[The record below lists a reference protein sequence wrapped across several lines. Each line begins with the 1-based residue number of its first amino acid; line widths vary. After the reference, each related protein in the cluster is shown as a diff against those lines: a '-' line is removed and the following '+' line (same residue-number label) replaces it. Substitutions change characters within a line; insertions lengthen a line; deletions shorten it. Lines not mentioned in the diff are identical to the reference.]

1 MANKPTDGAVIAP
14 ATPLQITRQKRV
26 ERQGAR
32 SEPYTRRWPQVR
44 GGICEYCGVMDSN
57 VSSEHQYKLC
67 PHYRG
72 LELRCTYCEEDKNP
86 DEVIYHANMNVAE
99 HPDNPDTLIAWCD
112 SYTCSEKHLKR
123 FQRAR

>member
-14 ATPLQITRQKRV
+14 VTPPQIMRQKRV

-44 GGICEYCGVMDSN
+44 GGICEFCGVMDSN
-57 VSSEHQYKLC
+57 VQSEHQYKLC

-72 LELRCTYCEEDKNP
+72 MELRCTYCEEDKNP
-86 DEVIYHANMNVAE
+86 DEVMYHANMNVAE